1 MIHVMI
7 DQSKIKTEDDI
18 RKVLSGWSDFEKD
31 VYVATSKIP
40 LGMVSTY
47 GRIAR
52 KIGRPKAY
60 RAVANTLHKNPLYPL
75 VPCHRVVK
83 EDGSFGDDPKRAAGR
98 RKNCDEEGVSIIN
111 GKVKMNRGIVH

>member
-1 MIHVMI
+1 MI
-7 DQSKIKTEDDI
+7 DQSKIRTEDDI
-18 RKVLSGWSDFEKD
+18 RKALSDCSEFEKE

-47 GRIAR
+47 GRIAK

-60 RAVANTLHKNPLYPL
+60 RAVANALHKNPLYPI

-83 EDGSFGDDPKRAAGR
+83 EDGSFGGDPKRAAGR
-98 RKNCDEEGVSIIN
+98 KKKCQEEGVLIED
-111 GKVKMNRGIVH
+111 GKVKMHSDIVY